1 MLLCR
6 PWSIAQRA
14 RRRRKAAGVE
24 DEADKETGAP
34 SGTRRPSYAPGNL
47 LTFGPPSL
55 ERRAALS
62 TNVEEQMMKRLLPL
76 IPLLLLL
83 SADCLAQASGNIGY
97 SSSGSGRARAD
108 QNERNKRSV
117 AKDDQPPAANAMFV
131 DASVLMNVKADQFVA
146 VFGLL
151 QECATVAECNQKMDA
166 TVAGFKSG
174 LKGLGIGD
182 ADVYVDFASQNKIY
196 GYELAG
202 NRAIEKLVGFELKK
216 NVAVHYRDRDML
228 DKLTVLASQSKIYDL
243 IKVDYVVSDTAAVQ
257 NRLLEEA
264 AKVIEQKAARYQRL
278 LNIKLRPPMQ
288 VYAERPSIY
297 YPTELYDSYAAYESE
312 DMEQNSDD
320 LKQKYTVKNAR
331 KSRTFFFNPLDAD
344 GFDLVVNPVVIEPVV
359 QFTLY
364 LKVKYEIEQPAGK

>member
-1 MLLCR
+1 
-6 PWSIAQRA
+6 
-14 RRRRKAAGVE
+14 
-24 DEADKETGAP
+24 
-34 SGTRRPSYAPGNL
+34 
-47 LTFGPPSL
+47 
-55 ERRAALS
+55 
-62 TNVEEQMMKRLLPL
+62 MKRLLPL
-76 IPLLLLL
+76 ISLLLFAL
-83 SADCLAQASGNIGY
+83 SVNCLAQASGNIGY

-108 QNERNKRSV
+108 LNERGKRSV
-117 AKDDQPPAANAMFV
+117 AKDDQPPSATAMFV

-151 QECATVAECNQKMDA
+151 QECATVAECNQNMDA
-166 TVAGFKSG
+166 TGAGFKAG

-196 GYELAG
+196 GYELSG

-243 IKVDYVVSDTAAVQ
+243 IKVDYVVSDTAPVQ
-257 NRLLEEA
+257 NRLMDEA
-264 AKVIEQKAARYQRL
+264 AKIIEAKTARYQRL
-278 LNIKLRPPMQ
+278 LNIKLRPPAQ
-288 VYAERPSIY
+288 IFAEKPSVY
-297 YPTELYDSYAAYESE
+297 YPTEMYDSYSAYESE
-312 DMEQNSDD
+312 DIEQDSDD

-344 GFDLVVNPVVIEPVV
+344 GFDAVINPVVIEPVV

-364 LKVKYEIEQPAGK
+364 LKVKYEIEQPSK

>member
-1 MLLCR
+1 
-6 PWSIAQRA
+6 
-14 RRRRKAAGVE
+14 
-24 DEADKETGAP
+24 
-34 SGTRRPSYAPGNL
+34 
-47 LTFGPPSL
+47 
-55 ERRAALS
+55 
-62 TNVEEQMMKRLLPL
+62 MKRLLPL

-83 SADCLAQASGNIGY
+83 SSAECFGQASGNVGY
-97 SSSGSGRARAD
+97 SQSGSGRARAEA
-108 QNERNKRSV
+108 NERNKRPVSEGER
-117 AKDDQPPAANAMFV
+117 PPTATAMFV
-131 DASVLMNVKADQFVA
+131 DASVLMNVKADEFVA

-174 LKGLGIGD
+174 LKSLGVSD

-196 GYELAG
+196 GYEMAG
-202 NRAIEKLVGFELKK
+202 NVAREKLVGFELKK

-228 DKLTVLASQSKIYDL
+228 DRLTVLASQSKIYDL

-257 NRLLEEA
+257 NRLMEEA
-264 AKVIEQKAARYQRL
+264 AKVVEQKAARYQRL
-278 LNIKLRPPMQ
+278 LGIRLYPPMQ
-288 VYAERPSIY
+288 VYAEKPSIY
-297 YPTELYDSYAAYESE
+297 YPTEMYDSYAAYESE
-312 DMEQNSDD
+312 DIEQNSDD

-364 LKVKYEIEQPAGK
+364 LKVKYEVEQRAGK

>member
-1 MLLCR
+1 
-6 PWSIAQRA
+6 
-14 RRRRKAAGVE
+14 
-24 DEADKETGAP
+24 
-34 SGTRRPSYAPGNL
+34 
-47 LTFGPPSL
+47 
-55 ERRAALS
+55 
-62 TNVEEQMMKRLLPL
+62 MKRMLPL

-83 SADCLAQASGNIGY
+83 LSADCFAQASGNVGY
-97 SSSGSGRARAD
+97 SQGGSGRARAD
-108 QNERNKRSV
+108 ANERNKRAV
-117 AKDDQPPAANAMFV
+117 QKDDQPPTATSMFV

-174 LKGLGIGD
+174 LKGLGVSD

-216 NVAVHYRDRDML
+216 NVSIHYRDRDML
-228 DKLTVLASQSKIYDL
+228 DRLTVLASQSKIFDL
-243 IKVDYVVSDTAAVQ
+243 IKVDYVVSDTAPVQ
-257 NRLLEEA
+257 NRLMEEA
-264 AKVIEQKAARYQRL
+264 AKIIEQKTARYQRML
-278 LNIKLRPPMQ
+278 GIRLRPPAQ
-288 VYAERPSIY
+288 VYAERPSVY
-297 YPTELYDSYAAYESE
+297 FPTEMYDSYAAYESE
-312 DMEQNSDD
+312 DIEQNSDE

-364 LKVKYEIEQPAGK
+364 IKVKYEIEQPTSR